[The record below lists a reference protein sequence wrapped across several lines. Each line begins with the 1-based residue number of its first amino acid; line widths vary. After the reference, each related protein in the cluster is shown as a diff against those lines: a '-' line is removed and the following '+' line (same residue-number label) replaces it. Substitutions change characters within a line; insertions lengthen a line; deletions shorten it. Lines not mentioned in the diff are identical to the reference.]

1 MYLTEYRTKSL
12 RVPRQDAEVQLAL
25 EAQADAYDTGELSE
39 SEIESDF
46 ETIDN
51 SSATLAESTN
61 QTTARELAAAERTLA
76 IAKDEGAD
84 QQAIAEAEAKL
95 EEARLVYQAGTEDLE
110 SAPTCC
116 NDSASLSTQST
127 QLEEAITAR
136 QQATADYDEAYKL
149 AISAIRILEDAG
161 VERLEIESPRAAPP
175 SGTTT
180 NITVAG
186 NIYVATKEEV
196 DKIRLYVASNEF
208 IIDVRQPD
216 TAPGNAT
223 FVKRVEVE
231 GGPMGITAIA
241 ESETSDGSGSS
252 KTVPVGWER
261 VIYDGDGLPIEYER
275 STTETSTLSNDSDST
290 ATAADEAN
298 NGIPDNEEDFD
309 DDGLTTEREFE
320 LGTDPVTADTDGDN
334 LSDGFELYFTDTDPL
349 AVDSD
354 QDGVIDGL
362 EDPDGDGL
370 TNVDE
375 EAARTDPLRA
385 DSDGDDLLD
394 PDELDVGTDPFA
406 IDTDSDGLLDGTE
419 LKPSFK
425 TDPLDPDTDDDG
437 VPDGQETYTTS
448 IINTTLGV
456 SVDLTGPGNV
466 AGDTS
471 ISEPPGV
478 IFNKTSL
485 PNTVVSSFADIQPD
499 APIQY
504 ANVSIAYNESEIEL
518 GNESTLSLY
527 RFNESQ
533 GTYERVNSTVN
544 SGENTVT
551 ANVSHFSTYVVFD
564 TLSWEN
570 IVNRNPPTRPVGG
583 GTVIEDEPINTTV
596 PQFTIHRDKTDS
608 QNRLLFYLNRSEGSY
623 AYGKVYINN
632 GTFND
637 YIDSFSTNLDMH
649 HVDGQG
655 DGIPEPGS
663 TTTPDSQD
671 CGDEVYV
678 NKTDQDFNLK
688 QCGSADAWFV
698 SWEATGPTPT
708 INVTLRRTVNVS
720 DSPYIGG
727 SIAKRVQE
735 GEEIPLLSSGIA
747 DADDDGI
754 PNYIGNSTYH
764 LAHSNNSVTTEWN
777 NNDTDGDGLEDGN
790 EVLTNKDR
798 VGGGYQ
804 WKSNPNKTD
813 TDLDLL
819 SDRVE
824 HEGWNI
830 STKNRTVTYNGTSRD
845 VYRWDKNNETTDSIH
860 VSSDPRSPDTDGDG
874 LRDSLEYDK
883 LHTHPRRNITYGLT
897 LEHQRDI
904 VEGFEPSGLTDSV
917 RLGKSRSIQSIGI
930 ADDFESLN
938 ELHLTDK
945 TDDFDLVYNQDSSET
960 GQELLTYRSY
970 PSSLNAKGDR
980 RGEYTQRT
988 DTWLNNTEELT
999 VPPREFRTERV
1010 WDPDIDNDGLT
1021 DGQEEIAMT
1030 SVSPSLSRNIDPI
1043 VNRRARLNDFDT
1055 SPGIADTD
1063 GDGYWDGWV
1072 GVYNVSYSR
1081 NVILY
1086 PENLKDG
1093 NGIEAGE
1100 RVDEQVGTHRISEA
1114 PTPTGRYAVIG
1125 DEKRHSNLHLGEL
1138 HWETNPTDDG
1148 DTADQQTELTF
1159 EVDYHA
1165 QADSTATDIFSSQGA
1180 VHQTYA
1186 LYGVDIRFV
1195 IDDEINNSD
1204 LSTIDTR
1211 NEARSVE
1218 DTYHNQSDSTAYF
1231 FITSD
1236 WAPGDVEGKAS
1247 SIGDNS
1253 IEGNYGAFLF
1263 TAQNEQGTTHNAK
1276 TSVHEIGHLLGMG
1289 RLDDTPYNL
1298 VADIPPV
1305 DDADEVYS
1313 GGPEDKSPE
1322 RVELEGRNRIL
1333 WSAMTSGWN
1342 DPVKYDPMQGEYIAL
1357 SIEEV
1362 LELEFEEIDSKDN

>member
-1 MYLTEYRTKSL
+1 M
-12 RVPRQDAEVQLAL
+12 
-25 EAQADAYDTGELSE
+25 
-39 SEIESDF
+39 
-46 ETIDN
+46 
-51 SSATLAESTN
+51 
-61 QTTARELAAAERTLA
+61 
-76 IAKDEGAD
+76 
-84 QQAIAEAEAKL
+84 
-95 EEARLVYQAGTEDLE
+95 
-110 SAPTCC
+110 
-116 NDSASLSTQST
+116 
-127 QLEEAITAR
+127 
-136 QQATADYDEAYKL
+136 
-149 AISAIRILEDAG
+149 
-161 VERLEIESPRAAPP
+161 ERLEIESPRAAPP
-175 SGTTT
+175 SGTTA

-186 NIYVATKEEV
+186 NIYVTSKKEV
-196 DKIRLYVASNEF
+196 DQIELDVASNEF
-208 IIDVRQPD
+208 VVDVRQPD

-241 ESETSDGSGSS
+241 ESETSDKSGSS

-309 DDGLTTEREFE
+309 NDGLTTEREFE
-320 LGTDPVTADTDGDN
+320 LGTDPVTADTDDDN

-425 TDPLDPDTDDDG
+425 TDPLDPDTDGDG
-437 VPDGQETYTTS
+437 VSDGQETYTTS
-448 IINTTLGV
+448 ISNNSLGV

-471 ISEPPGV
+471 INEPPGV

-504 ANVSIAYNESEIEL
+504 ANVSIAYNESEIEV

-655 DGIPEPGS
+655 DGVPEPGS

-720 DSPYIGG
+720 DNPYIGG

-747 DADDDGI
+747 DADDDDI
-754 PNYIGNSTYH
+754 PNYIENSTYH

-777 NNDTDGDGLEDGN
+777 DNDTDDDGVEDGT
-790 EVLTNKDR
+790 EVLVNKDR

-845 VYRWDKNNETTDSIH
+845 AYRWDKNNETTDSIH
-860 VSSDPRSPDTDGDG
+860 VSADPRSSDTDGDG
-874 LRDSLEYDK
+874 APDFTEKSR
-883 LHTHPRRNITYGLT
+883 LHTDPQREVTYGLT

-904 VEGFEPSGLTDSV
+904 VDGIDIMVGRTSTSV
-917 RLGKSRSIQSIGI
+917 RAIGI
-930 ADDFESLN
+930 AEDYRSLQ
-938 ELHLTDK
+938 ELDLTDT
-945 TDDFDLVYNQDSSET
+945 TDDFDLIYDRESSET
-960 GQELLTYRSY
+960 GLDLLIYRSY
-970 PSSLNAKGDR
+970 PSELSADGNR
-980 RGEYTQRT
+980 RGNYTRRT
-988 DTWLNNTEELT
+988 DTWLNNTEEYGF
-999 VPPREFRTERV
+999 PNSSFQTEPV
-1010 WDPDIDNDGLT
+1010 WDPDIDDDGLT
-1021 DGQEEIAMT
+1021 DSQEKNAITTAEYNSAGLVIGGGWQ
-1030 SVSPSLSRNIDPI
+1030 V
-1043 VNRRARLNDFDT
+1043 RRSGRLNNFDT
-1055 SPGIADTD
+1055 SPMDADSD

-1138 HWETNPTDDG
+1138 HWETDPTDNG
-1148 DTADQQTELTF
+1148 DTADQQTKLTF
-1159 EVDYHA
+1159 EVDYHT
-1165 QADSTATDIFSSQGA
+1165 QADEKALDVLNSSNSI
-1180 VHQTYA
+1180 VPTTFA
-1186 LYGVDIRFV
+1186 LYGMSITFDINEKITDPELASVDNR
-1195 IDDEINNSD
+1195 S
-1204 LSTIDTR
+1204 
-1211 NEARSVE
+1211 EADQIE
-1218 DTYHNQSDSTAYF
+1218 DSHHNQGDSTAYF
-1231 FITSD
+1231 FITKT
-1236 WAPGDVEGKAS
+1236 WPEVGLPGIS
-1247 SIGDNS
+1247 STN
-1253 IEGNYGAFLF
+1253 GNDALHLGWGAFIL
-1263 TAQNEQGTTHNAK
+1263 
-1276 TSVHEIGHLLGMG
+1276 TSNSTSSKLSYGHTSTHEIGHLIGGG
-1289 RLDDTPYNL
+1289 RPDDKTVDE
-1298 VADIPPV
+1298 VAPNFG
-1305 DDADEVYS
+1305 AGEVYS
-1313 GGPEDKSPE
+1313 GGGDDKTPETVVLKDRE
-1322 RVELEGRNRIL
+1322 RSR
-1333 WSAMTSGWN
+1333 WSAMSGTSSAV
-1342 DPVKYDPMQGEYIAL
+1342 DDKPMSGEYVAF
-1357 SIEEV
+1357 SIEEI
-1362 LELEFEEIDSKDN
+1362 LELEFQHIATKGNRPVSVNV